1 MVRRRPLKERVQNP
15 DPPSSPQGPAVLN
28 DSSCGTAKC
37 VDKPYQLAD
46 LKGLYLEVKPNCVKA
61 WRYGFKLTQ
70 SGETKES
77 HFA

>member
-1 MVRRRPLKERVQNP
+1 M
-15 DPPSSPQGPAVLN
+15 LN

-46 LKGLYLEVKPNCVKA
+46 LKGLHLEVKPNCVKA